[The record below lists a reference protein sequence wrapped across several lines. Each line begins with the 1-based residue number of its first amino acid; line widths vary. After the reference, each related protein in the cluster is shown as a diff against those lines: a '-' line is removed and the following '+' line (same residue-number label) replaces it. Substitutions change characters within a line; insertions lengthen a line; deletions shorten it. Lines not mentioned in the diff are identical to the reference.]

1 MFCWIVV
8 ERRWNHDMLPDWVRA
23 LAALTQA
30 AVYWD
35 ATHPEQEGIQILY
48 EHVVDGIPFNIATY
62 LRPQVRY
69 RS

>member
-1 MFCWIVV
+1 
-8 ERRWNHDMLPDWVRA
+8 MLPDWVRA